1 VVIDKIDFYFGL
13 RVVGKC
19 IMGFLID
26 PNFIPLRTLLSS
38 RIAFSAV
45 TEKMGMEMVND
56 NVGVNISM
64 NVVNFISQQCNS
76 CKSIDILSMTILFA
90 GILILRNN
98 SIAYSNSKRIES
110 IDDDFVVLRKN
121 VSSFIWVVLI
131 VFTKNIE
138 NAL

>member
-1 VVIDKIDFYFGL
+1 
-13 RVVGKC
+13 
-19 IMGFLID
+19 MGFLID

-38 RIAFSAV
+38 RIAASAV
-45 TEKMGMEMVND
+45 VEKMGMEMVND
-56 NVGVNISM
+56 NIGVNIGM
-64 NVVNFISQQCNS
+64 NLFSFISQQCYN
-76 CKSIDILSMTILFA
+76 CKSMDILSLTILFA

-98 SIAYSNSKRIES
+98 VVGYSKRIES
-110 IDDDFVVLRKN
+110 MDDDFVVLRKN

>member
-1 VVIDKIDFYFGL
+1 
-13 RVVGKC
+13 
-19 IMGFLID
+19 MGFLID
-26 PNFIPLRTLLSS
+26 PNFIPLRMVLSS
-38 RIAFSAV
+38 RIAASAV
-45 TEKMGMEMVND
+45 VEKMGMEMMND
-56 NVGVNISM
+56 NIGVNIGM
-64 NVVNFISQQCNS
+64 NIVSFVSQQCYN
-76 CKSIDILSMTILFA
+76 CKSMDILSLTILFA

-98 SIAYSNSKRIES
+98 VVGYSNSKRIES

>member
-1 VVIDKIDFYFGL
+1 
-13 RVVGKC
+13 
-19 IMGFLID
+19 MGFIID

-56 NVGVNISM
+56 NVGVSISM